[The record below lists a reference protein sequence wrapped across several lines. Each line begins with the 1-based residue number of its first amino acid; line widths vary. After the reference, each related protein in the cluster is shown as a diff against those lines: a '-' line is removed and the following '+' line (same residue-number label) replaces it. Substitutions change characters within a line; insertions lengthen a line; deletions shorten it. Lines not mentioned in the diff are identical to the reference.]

1 MRNKIFLAIVFASF
15 IWNLFLVIGVVF
27 GANYALDRAAGGQ
40 FEVFPMYIRVIYLI
54 NVALIVY
61 QVIVFIRLLINLVI
75 KPTWIVKA
83 FMYLG
88 VIGVVLNAISRSP
101 LERWNVVPAAI
112 ITFAFYRLK
121 MSQELLGKKISG
133 RSR

>member
-1 MRNKIFLAIVFASF
+1 
-15 IWNLFLVIGVVF
+15 
-27 GANYALDRAAGGQ
+27 
-40 FEVFPMYIRVIYLI
+40 MYIRVIYLI
-54 NVALIVY
+54 NAALIVY

-112 ITFAFYRLK
+112 ITFAFYRFK
-121 MSQELLGKKISG
+121 MSQERLGKKISG
-133 RSR
+133 RSK